1 MEFKYKRCL
10 LKISG
15 EALGGVSIYDP
26 QRMQNIVKQIIT
38 LSQEGIEIAVVVG
51 GGNIWRGVNAKIAG
65 LDKVNADYMG
75 MLATVM
81 NALALEA
88 EFKNQNFDKVIIQ
101 SSIEMNKICEPY
113 YFKKCLSRL
122 SKGYVVILAAGTGYP
137 YFTTDTAAALRAAE
151 IKADV
156 LLMAKNGVD
165 GVYSAD
171 PKIDNTATHY
181 KFLTYE
187 DITQKQ
193 LRVMDLTAITMSMEA
208 NLKIIVFDI
217 NKPDNIVKA
226 LQENTKI
233 TIISSSNK

>member
-1 MEFKYKRCL
+1 MIKHKYKRCL

-15 EALGGVSIYDP
+15 ESLGAENIYHA
-26 QRMQNIVKQIIT
+26 QKMQNIVKQIIF
-38 LSQEGIEIAVVVG
+38 LAEEGIEIALVVG
-51 GGNIWRGVNAKIAG
+51 GGNIWRGTNAKMAG

-88 EFKNQNFDKVIIQ
+88 EFKNQNFNKVIIQ

-113 YFKKCLSRL
+113 YFKKCMSSLA
-122 SKGYVVILAAGTGYP
+122 KGYIVILAAGTGYP

-165 GVYSAD
+165 GVYSED
-171 PKIDNTATHY
+171 PKINANAEHY
-181 KFLTYE
+181 DFLTYQ
-187 DITQKQ
+187 DITRKQ

-217 NKPDNIVKA
+217 NKENNIINSLNDTAKV
-226 LQENTKI
+226 TV
-233 TIISSSNK
+233 ISHKK